1 MQRLTSLLQ
10 VAYQERFSHFVVD
23 EKTIFYVFHQVVERE
38 YGTRGAANLTARY
51 YKDKRLF
58 VAAQS
63 SLWAQEFQLARVSFC
78 TLLNTELGQDV
89 VLEIK
94 VESSFK

>member
-1 MQRLTSLLQ
+1 MIIINKLF
-10 VAYQERFSHFVVD
+10 YK
-23 EKTIFYVFHQVVERE
+23 EK
-38 YGTRGAANLTARY
+38 
-51 YKDKRLF
+51 KLF

-78 TLLNTELGQDV
+78 RLLNAELGQDV

-94 VESSFK
+94 VESQFR